1 MPVNI
6 YNIIKNANWQEE
18 SQPAISDLVFL
29 CLVLVYRSVCSD
41 GCVSNFSSVVWMGS
55 ECLQLHYCEYTW
67 IVTVGNHSKLM
78 LTYKKHHVCS
88 WLTQTQDIFFK
99 DFLRANVISKELF
112 STQLEIMSSYK
123 IQMYRMFCKE
133 TCNMSTKLA
142 LILKRKENH

>member
-6 YNIIKNANWQEE
+6 NNIIKNANWQEE

-29 CLVLVYRSVCSD
+29 CSVLVYRSVCSD

-78 LTYKKHHVCS
+78 LTYKKTSCMFMAH
-88 WLTQTQDIFFK
+88 TNPRYIFQGLFK
-99 DFLRANVISKELF
+99 GKCYFQGTVFDTIRDNEL
-112 STQLEIMSSYK
+112 L
-123 IQMYRMFCKE
+123 
-133 TCNMSTKLA
+133 
-142 LILKRKENH
+142 